1 VGSTTAFRLSKRG
14 GIAPPSIPDE
24 HAKQNRAVRA
34 AQDARATS
42 LKSEQ
47 APDKKSME
55 FNAPVTR
62 ARKEGA

>member
-1 VGSTTAFRLSKRG
+1 V
-14 GIAPPSIPDE
+14 
-24 HAKQNRAVRA
+24 

-42 LKSEQ
+42 FKSEQ
-47 APDKKSME
+47 APEKKSME

>member
-1 VGSTTAFRLSKRG
+1 VGSTTAFRLSKEG
-14 GIAPPSIPDE
+14 ESPSIPDE
-24 HAKQNRAVRA
+24 HAQQNRAVRA

-47 APDKKSME
+47 APEKKSME

>member
-1 VGSTTAFRLSKRG
+1 M
-14 GIAPPSIPDE
+14 APPSIPDE

-42 LKSEQ
+42 SKSEQ
-47 APDKKSME
+47 APEKKSME
-55 FNAPVTR
+55 FNASVTR

>member
-1 VGSTTAFRLSKRG
+1 LRLSNEG

-24 HAKQNRAVRA
+24 HAKPNRAVRA
-34 AQDARATS
+34 AQDERATS
-42 LKSEQ
+42 FRSEQ
-47 APDKKSME
+47 APEKKSME